1 MKQQCRVFNERVN
14 VMRNEPHMES
24 ATIYQFP
31 VGGRAGFKGL
41 RNDAILKGPS
51 VVAPKTFIDFDSW
64 YHQEAI
70 LENSDI
76 DKPHN

>member
-1 MKQQCRVFNERVN
+1 
-14 VMRNEPHMES
+14 MRNEPHMES

>member
-1 MKQQCRVFNERVN
+1 
-14 VMRNEPHMES
+14 MRNEPHMES

-31 VGGRAGFKGL
+31 VGGRAGFKGF
-41 RNDAILKGPS
+41 RKEA
-51 VVAPKTFIDFDSW
+51 VQAVTAQATHVDFDSW

-70 LENSDI
+70 SENSGS

>member
-1 MKQQCRVFNERVN
+1 
-14 VMRNEPHMES
+14 MES

-31 VGGRAGFKGL
+31 VGGRAGFKGM
-41 RNDAILKGPS
+41 RKDTISKVPS
-51 VVAPKTFIDFDSW
+51 VTAPKTFIDFDSW

-70 LENSDI
+70 LENSES

>member
-1 MKQQCRVFNERVN
+1 
-14 VMRNEPHMES
+14 MRSDPQMES

-41 RNDAILKGPS
+41 RKESILHGPTAA
-51 VVAPKTFIDFDSW
+51 APKTHIDFDSW

-70 LENSDI
+70 QKNSDLG
-76 DKPHN
+76 KPHN